1 MGPARLTLWVPRPV
15 FLQAR
20 PSLLTADVIS
30 GVSSECSQ
38 LGCAEYK
45 DCGCSGSGKPGSTT
59 SVLSCPTGVPSRASG
74 VFEGSMCAWGL
85 PFLSSQWGLCGNAVL
100 SVSASVCLCMCV
112 RVYFCLP
119 LCTCVCTF
127 VSVFM
132 CLCAHVCTCVF
143 VCVCVSVCLCVCV
156 RLCLSL
162 CLCVHVHMCVHT
174 CARPPA
180 LRAPGWPR
188 FGPSCPEVVRR
199 VVRMG
204 AGCWAL
210 GVREG
215 QQLVQAPSWGVLAG
229 KGGEMSGKLG
239 VKGRIF

>member
-1 MGPARLTLWVPRPV
+1 MLTAGLCRVQRLWVLWLRKAWVHHQCP
-15 FLQAR
+15 
-20 PSLLTADVIS
+20 LLPDW
-30 GVSSECSQ
+30 
-38 LGCAEYK
+38 CAIQ
-45 DCGCSGSGKPGSTT
+45 
-59 SVLSCPTGVPSRASG
+59 SV
-74 VFEGSMCAWGL
+74 WGL
-85 PFLSSQWGLCGNAVL
+85 RGQHVCLGSALSSQWGPCGNAVL

-143 VCVCVSVCLCVCV
+143 VSVCVYLCVCV

-188 FGPSCPEVVRR
+188 FGPSCPEVFRR
-199 VVRMG
+199 VVRTG